1 MATYEKEFLLKVLEN
16 LWKVRKFEQ
25 RAMEGGLKGEIKGN
39 IHVCLGEEGA
49 VVGANMALEP
59 TDYITASHRG
69 HGHCVMKS
77 DDLEHTLAE
86 LYGKESGF
94 CHGRGSSMHVT
105 KVDSGLLGANGI
117 VGGGIPLA
125 TGSALASKISHDGAV
140 SVAFFGDGASNQGC
154 FHECLNMAA
163 VWKLP
168 IVYFI
173 ENNQFAVSTDIHTT
187 CATPTLAQRAQGY
200 GIEGIIVDG
209 TDVLAVYEAM
219 QRAVEHA
226 RSGKGPVLLECDVYR
241 YTGHY
246 VGDPAKYMSVEY
258 NTAAHRNDVID
269 KFKTYLLA
277 EGVASQGELDAV
289 EAAVEERMEK
299 AYQFALDA
307 PLPDPADVLK
317 YNYAC
322 DNERSVAR

>member
-49 VVGANMALEP
+49 VVGANMALES

-77 DDLEHTLAE
+77 DDVEHTLAE

-94 CHGRGSSMHVT
+94 CHG
-105 KVDSGLLGANGI
+105 
-117 VGGGIPLA
+117 GGGIPLA
-125 TGSALASKISHDGAV
+125 TGSALASKINRDGAV
-140 SVAFFGDGASNQGC
+140 SVAFFGDGATNQGC
-154 FHECLNMAA
+154 FHECINMAA

-173 ENNQFAVSTDIHTT
+173 ENNQYAVSTNIHTT
-187 CATPTLAQRAQGY
+187 CATSTLAQRAQGY
-200 GIEGIIVDG
+200 GIEGDVVDG

-219 QRAVEHA
+219 QKAVAHA

-246 VGDPAKYMSVEY
+246 VGDPGKYMSEAY
-258 NTAAHRNDVID
+258 NAAAHENDVIN
-269 KFKTYLLA
+269 KFKAYLLA
-277 EGVASQGELDAV
+277 EGAATQAEMDAV
-289 EAAVEERMEK
+289 EAAVEARMEK
-299 AYQFALDA
+299 AYQFALES

-322 DNERSVAR
+322 DNERSVVR

>member
-1 MATYEKEFLLKVLEN
+1 
-16 LWKVRKFEQ
+16 
-25 RAMEGGLKGEIKGN
+25 
-39 IHVCLGEEGA
+39 
-49 VVGANMALEP
+49 
-59 TDYITASHRG
+59 
-69 HGHCVMKS
+69 
-77 DDLEHTLAE
+77 
-86 LYGKESGF
+86 
-94 CHGRGSSMHVT
+94 MHVT
-105 KVDSGLLGANGI
+105 KVESGLLGANGI

-154 FHECLNMAA
+154 FHECINMAA

-258 NTAAHRNDVID
+258 NTAAHQNDVID
-269 KFKTYLLA
+269 KFKAYLLA
-277 EGVASQGELDAV
+277 EGVVSQAELDAV
-289 EAAVEERMEK
+289 EGALAIGGEMTLDELIATIHSHPTVTETIREAALSAEK
-299 AYQFALDA
+299 RAIHV
-307 PLPDPADVLK
+307 PNK
-317 YNYAC
+317 
-322 DNERSVAR
+322 

>member
-1 MATYEKEFLLKVLEN
+1 MHQYGGRLE
-16 LWKVRKFEQ
+16 V
-25 RAMEGGLKGEIKGN
+25 
-39 IHVCLGEEGA
+39 
-49 VVGANMALEP
+49 
-59 TDYITASHRG
+59 
-69 HGHCVMKS
+69 
-77 DDLEHTLAE
+77 
-86 LYGKESGF
+86 
-94 CHGRGSSMHVT
+94 
-105 KVDSGLLGANGI
+105 
-117 VGGGIPLA
+117 
-125 TGSALASKISHDGAV
+125 
-140 SVAFFGDGASNQGC
+140 
-154 FHECLNMAA
+154 
-163 VWKLP
+163 P

-258 NTAAHRNDVID
+258 NTAAHQNDVID

-289 EAAVEERMEK
+289 EAALAIGGEMTLDELIATIHSHPTVTETIREAALHAEK
-299 AYQFALDA
+299 RAIHI
-307 PLPDPADVLK
+307 K
-317 YNYAC
+317 N
-322 DNERSVAR
+322 

>member
-1 MATYEKEFLLKVLEN
+1 M
-16 LWKVRKFEQ
+16 
-25 RAMEGGLKGEIKGN
+25 
-39 IHVCLGEEGA
+39 
-49 VVGANMALEP
+49 
-59 TDYITASHRG
+59 
-69 HGHCVMKS
+69 
-77 DDLEHTLAE
+77 
-86 LYGKESGF
+86 
-94 CHGRGSSMHVT
+94 
-105 KVDSGLLGANGI
+105 
-117 VGGGIPLA
+117 
-125 TGSALASKISHDGAV
+125 

-154 FHECLNMAA
+154 FHECINMAA

-258 NTAAHRNDVID
+258 NTAAHQNDVID

-307 PLPDPADVLK
+307 PLPNPADVLK

>member
-49 VVGANMALEP
+49 VVGANMALES

-69 HGHCVMKS
+69 MKS
-77 DDLEHTLAE
+77 DDVEHTLAE

-94 CHGRGSSMHVT
+94 CHGRGGSMHVT
-105 KVDSGLLGANGI
+105 KVESGLLGANGI

-125 TGSALASKISHDGAV
+125 TGSALASKINRDGAV
-140 SVAFFGDGASNQGC
+140 SVAFFGDGATNQGC
-154 FHECLNMAA
+154 FHECINMAA

-173 ENNQFAVSTDIHTT
+173 ENNQYAVSTNIHTT
-187 CATPTLAQRAQGY
+187 CATSTLAQRAQGY
-200 GIEGIIVDG
+200 GIEGDVVDG

-219 QRAVEHA
+219 QKAVAHA

-246 VGDPAKYMSVEY
+246 VGDPGKYMSEAY
-258 NTAAHRNDVID
+258 NAAAHENDVIN
-269 KFKTYLLA
+269 KFKAYLLA
-277 EGVASQGELDAV
+277 EGAATQAEMDAV
-289 EAAVEERMEK
+289 EAAVEARMEK
-299 AYQFALDA
+299 AYQFALES

-322 DNERSVAR
+322 DNERSVVR

>member
-1 MATYEKEFLLKVLEN
+1 MVA
-16 LWKVRKFEQ
+16 
-25 RAMEGGLKGEIKGN
+25 GGLSTNSGPYSFAKACISSAGMDPDSDVNVTTMASSGYAAAIASGSLQGAVSTNPWSAKM
-39 IHVCLGEEGA
+39 LSDAGA
-49 VVGANMALEP
+49 VV
-59 TDYITASHRG
+59 
-69 HGHCVMKS
+69 
-77 DDLEHTLAE
+77 
-86 LYGKESGF
+86 
-94 CHGRGSSMHVT
+94 
-105 KVDSGLLGANGI
+105 
-117 VGGGIPLA
+117 
-125 TGSALASKISHDGAV
+125 
-140 SVAFFGDGASNQGC
+140 
-154 FHECLNMAA
+154 
-163 VWKLP
+163 
-168 IVYFI
+168 
-173 ENNQFAVSTDIHTT
+173 
-187 CATPTLAQRAQGY
+187 
-200 GIEGIIVDG
+200 IVDG

-258 NTAAHRNDVID
+258 NTAAHQNDVID

>member
-1 MATYEKEFLLKVLEN
+1 M
-16 LWKVRKFEQ
+16 
-25 RAMEGGLKGEIKGN
+25 
-39 IHVCLGEEGA
+39 
-49 VVGANMALEP
+49 
-59 TDYITASHRG
+59 
-69 HGHCVMKS
+69 
-77 DDLEHTLAE
+77 
-86 LYGKESGF
+86 
-94 CHGRGSSMHVT
+94 
-105 KVDSGLLGANGI
+105 
-117 VGGGIPLA
+117 
-125 TGSALASKISHDGAV
+125 
-140 SVAFFGDGASNQGC
+140 
-154 FHECLNMAA
+154 
-163 VWKLP
+163 
-168 IVYFI
+168 
-173 ENNQFAVSTDIHTT
+173 
-187 CATPTLAQRAQGY
+187 
-200 GIEGIIVDG
+200 DG

-258 NTAAHRNDVID
+258 NTAAHQNDVID

>member
-69 HGHCVMKS
+69 HG
-77 DDLEHTLAE
+77 
-86 LYGKESGF
+86 
-94 CHGRGSSMHVT
+94 RGGSMHVT
-105 KVDSGLLGANGI
+105 KVESGLLGANGI

-154 FHECLNMAA
+154 FHECINMAA

-258 NTAAHRNDVID
+258 NTAAHQNDVID